1 MADKNITETVISLEK
16 EVILLKRELKN
27 ILDLLKGGTA
37 IPPKVSELSVRVLDK
52 DGNCQSKDVLET
64 PLQNVMVDKEYF
76 KFKPEGK
83 IFNLLTLSD
92 KFEKQLKDIE
102 NKIKTL

>member
-27 ILDLLKGGTA
+27 ILDLLKGGTT

-52 DGNCQSKDVLET
+52 DGNC
-64 PLQNVMVDKEYF
+64 
-76 KFKPEGK
+76 
-83 IFNLLTLSD
+83 
-92 KFEKQLKDIE
+92 
-102 NKIKTL
+102 